1 MHSGYEECRADSVAL
16 YLMIYDEPFEI
27 FFPDRKNEWDDI
39 YYNGWLDILYSA
51 VRSLKFFNVETKQWM
66 QAHCNA
72 GWAIFSVVREE
83 NPGFITFEYSKQE
96 DGRDYFTMK
105 VDRNMIREG
114 AHKSLSN
121 FLGKLHS
128 MKSLGDYA
136 SAEPW
141 FAHYSAVDDE
151 MLKIREI
158 VL

>member
-1 MHSGYEECRADSVAL
+1 
-16 YLMIYDEPFEI
+16 
-27 FFPDRKNEWDDI
+27 
-39 YYNGWLDILYSA
+39 
-51 VRSLKFFNVETKQWM
+51 M

-83 NPGFITFEYSKQE
+83 NPGLITFELSKQE

-105 VDRNMIREG
+105 VDRTKIREG

-128 MKSLGDYA
+128 MKALGDFA

-158 VL
+158 VLQNQLPRRLELQPNIFLKGDGSVDYKDYT